1 MKYIYV
7 PNSYDYTII
16 EEKYNN
22 DEFVDLQ
29 VKYRNYLENFLNN
42 FIDFKKVDQ
51 KINEVINIPKN
62 EDAEYNFYH
71 KFSTLGS
78 DYIYLR
84 NNYHI
89 ENLSDDEV
97 NVIKNNKIDFE
108 FLNKTISK
116 VIFEKGDNSFFGTPI
131 LDNLGNSKG
140 LVFEFSFNQLKLQ
153 EVKEFKMIDEIVL
166 EITNFLK
173 KNLGEKLNIPVS
185 VISYNGIKDL
195 YKPKIEEELQNTK
208 KTV

>member
-116 VIFEKGDNSFFGTPI
+116 VIFEKGDKSFFGTPI
-131 LDNLGNSKG
+131 LDNLCNSKG
-140 LVFEFSFNQLKLQ
+140 LVFEFSYNQLKLK
-153 EVKEFKMIDEIVL
+153 EVKEFKMIDQIIEEL
-166 EITNFLK
+166 TNFLK